1 MIPVKL
7 KLKNFLSYGDSVP
20 PLDFTQFHVACLSG
34 ANGQGKSS
42 LLDAVTWSI
51 WGEGRKASQERKA
64 DYSLL
69 RMGQEDMQV
78 EFVFDLE
85 GDRYRIIRT
94 FSHVGKSSK
103 AGLEFQAYDQ
113 KENKYISLTCPSTRE
128 TQERIIK
135 TLRIDYHT
143 FINSAFILQGRANE
157 FSKKTAR
164 ERKEVLSEILGLSR
178 YDELANL
185 AKSYLKEINNT
196 IMAKDSRLEYIAQEL
211 AQIDFYKGRIK
222 ELSEDHSRVSQKIK
236 EKEEQINKLKERVGF
251 LQHKSDEFDESIR
264 RIEQLGQE
272 IVRGEKEIELKK
284 EEIASCEEIISHK
297 ETILTESKDYQ
308 RFNAE
313 NNELTLKLQEI
324 RKVEEEKIL
333 IERKI
338 ESERADLVIE
348 IRNKKDRYKDLA
360 VKAEQKEKSKTE
372 LLELE
377 KKMGDIKLLEEES
390 ERIQEK
396 GNKLNMQLVSIKNQM
411 EKLEGD
417 IGNNEEK
424 MRLLRENPEGEC
436 PLCEA
441 KLNADRKKKIEANLN
456 KEIKLTSSEIEKL
469 KKEQNESYIQKEELI
484 SKWKEIKESIK
495 DKNTWQQQLS
505 KVQLEYK
512 ESEQAAKLLIDLQK
526 EIKKIEKIIEG
537 KNYATEE
544 QRGFKK
550 LEEQI
555 KNISYDEE
563 RHGQLNRKIEELQ
576 NAPVERAKLEEVEK
590 KIDPLRTALVEWQ
603 ENYRQKDADF
613 KDLEIKI
620 EEIKIELK
628 ELPSLKERLTQEEQ
642 LLKSDLTIKEEIL
655 EERGGYQSKFE
666 QCLKLEKEKKEMEK
680 ELEKSRREKDIYE
693 KLIVAFG
700 KNGIQAL
707 IIENAL
713 PEIEEEANN
722 LLAKLT
728 SNSTQITMESLRDLK
743 SGRLK
748 ETLEIKIS
756 DELGVRDYELYSGG
770 EAFRIDFSLRIALSK
785 LLARRAG
792 TRLRTLVI
800 DEGFGT
806 QDEEGLDN
814 IIEAI
819 QSISDDFDKILVIT
833 HLEALKDAFPVRIEV
848 TKIPE
853 IGSRFKIIRS

>member
-1 MIPVKL
+1 MIPIKL
-7 KLKNFLSYGDSVP
+7 NLKNFLSYGRDVP
-20 PLDFTQFHVACLSG
+20 PLDFTQFHVACLCG
-34 ANGQGKSS
+34 ANGQGKSA
-42 LLDAVTWSI
+42 LLDALTWSI
-51 WGEGRKASQERKA
+51 WGEGRKGSQEKKA
-64 DYSLL
+64 DNSLL

-78 EFVFDLE
+78 EFIFDLE
-85 GDRYRIIRT
+85 GDRYRVIRS
-94 FSHVGKSSK
+94 FHHAGKTSRV
-103 AGLEFQAYDQ
+103 GLEFQVYNQ
-113 KENKYISLTCPSTRE
+113 KENKYVSLTCPSTRE
-128 TQERIIK
+128 TQEKIIK
-135 TLRIDYHT
+135 TLRLDYHT
-143 FINSAFILQGRANE
+143 FINSAFILQGRTNE

-178 YDELANL
+178 YDELVDL
-185 AKSYLKEINNT
+185 AKYYLKEINNI

-211 AQIDFYKGRIK
+211 AQVDFYKEKIK
-222 ELSEDHSRVSQKIK
+222 ELSESHSRVSQKIN
-236 EKEEQINKLKERVGF
+236 EKEEQINKLKERAGF
-251 LQHKSDEFDESIR
+251 LQHKSEEFDELIR
-264 RIEQLGQE
+264 RIGQLGQE

-284 EEIASCEEIISHK
+284 KEIVSCEEIISQK
-297 ETILTESKDYQ
+297 ETILTEFKDYQ
-308 RFNAE
+308 KFNDE
-313 NNELTLKLQEI
+313 NNELTLKLQKI

-333 IERKI
+333 IERKV
-338 ESERADLVIE
+338 EEGRADLVVE
-348 IRNKKDRYKDLA
+348 IRNKQDRHKDLEI
-360 VKAEQKEKSKTE
+360 KSEQKEKSKTE

-377 KKMGDIKLLEEES
+377 KKIKDIKLLEEEG
-390 ERIQEK
+390 EKIQEK
-396 GNKLNMQLVSIKNQM
+396 GNKLNVKLISIKNQM
-411 EKLEGD
+411 EKLERD
-417 IGNNEEK
+417 IGNSKEK
-424 MRLLRENPEGEC
+424 MRLLEENPEGEC

-456 KEIKLTSSEIEKL
+456 REIKLDLTEIEKL
-469 KKEQNESYIQKEELI
+469 KKEQKESDIQREKLVNR
-484 SKWKEIKESIK
+484 WKEIKQSIK
-495 DKNTWQQQLS
+495 DKDTWQQQLS
-505 KVQLEYK
+505 TVQLEYK
-512 ESEQAAKLLIDLQK
+512 ESEQAAKMLIGLQE
-526 EIKKIEKIIEG
+526 EIKKIEKIIET
-537 KNYATEE
+537 KDYAVKEQEE
-544 QRGFKK
+544 LREIKR
-550 LEEQI
+550 QI
-555 KNISYDEE
+555 EDIDYGEA
-563 RHGQLNRKIEELQ
+563 RHLQVNNEIKRLQ
-576 NAPVERAKLEEVEK
+576 NAPVERAKLEEAEK
-590 KIDPLRTALVEWQ
+590 KIDTLRIALSEWQ
-603 ENYRQKDADF
+603 ENYQQKDLDW
-613 KDLEIKI
+613 KDLEKKT
-620 EEIKIELK
+620 EKIKIELK
-628 ELPSLKERLTQEEQ
+628 ELPLLKERLAQEEQ
-642 LLKSDLTIKEEIL
+642 LLKSDLTLKEEIL

-666 QCLKLEKEKKEMEK
+666 QCLKLEKEKKEMEE
-680 ELEKSRREKDIYE
+680 ELEKSRKEKNIYE
-693 KLIVAFG
+693 KLVVAFG

-728 SNSTQITMESLRDLK
+728 SNGTQITMESLRDLK

-853 IGSRFKIIRS
+853 VGSRFKIIKS

>member
-7 KLKNFLSYGDSVP
+7 DLKNFLSYGEEVP

-34 ANGQGKSS
+34 ANGQGKSA
-42 LLDAVTWSI
+42 LLDALTWSI
-51 WGEGRKASQERKA
+51 WGEGRKGSQEKKA
-64 DYSLL
+64 DNSLL
-69 RMGQEDMQV
+69 RTGQKDMQV
-78 EFVFDLE
+78 EFIFDLE
-85 GDRYRIIRT
+85 GDRYRIIRS
-94 FSHVGKSSK
+94 FSHVGKTSRVS
-103 AGLEFQAYDQ
+103 LEFQAYDQ

-135 TLRIDYHT
+135 ALKLDYQT
-143 FINSAFILQGRANE
+143 FINSAFILQGRIDE
-157 FSKKTAR
+157 FSRKTAR
-164 ERKEVLSEILGLSR
+164 ERKEVLSEILGLSH

-185 AKSYLKEINNT
+185 AKTYLKGINNI
-196 IMAKDSRLEYIAQEL
+196 IMTKDSRLEYIAQEL
-211 AQIDFYKGRIK
+211 AQVDLYKEKIK
-222 ELSEDHSRVSQKIK
+222 ELSENHSRVSQKIK

-251 LQHKSDEFDESIR
+251 LQHKSEEFDELIR

-272 IVRGEKEIELKK
+272 IVQGEKEIESKK
-284 EEIASCEEIISHK
+284 EEIASCEEIISQK
-297 ETILTESKDYQ
+297 ETILTEFKDYQ
-308 RFNAE
+308 KFNAE
-313 NNELTLKLQEI
+313 NNELTLKLQKI

-333 IERKI
+333 IGRKI

-348 IRNKKDRYKDLA
+348 IRNKQDRHKDLEI
-360 VKAEQKEKSKTE
+360 KAEQKERSKTE

-377 KKMGDIKLLEEES
+377 KKMGNIKLLEEES
-390 ERIQEK
+390 EKIQEK
-396 GNKLNMQLVSIKNQM
+396 GNKLNVQLVSIKNQM
-411 EKLEGD
+411 EKLEKD
-417 IGNNEEK
+417 IGDNEEK
-424 MRLLRENPEGEC
+424 MRLLRENLEGEC

-441 KLNADRKKKIEANLN
+441 KLNANRKKKIEANLN
-456 KEIKLTSSEIEKL
+456 KETKLASTEIEKL
-469 KKEQNESYIQKEELI
+469 KKEQNESYIQKEKLV
-484 SKWKEIKESIK
+484 SKWKEIKESMK
-495 DKNTWQQQLS
+495 DKDTWQQQLS

-526 EIKKIEKIIEG
+526 EIKKIEKIIEE
-537 KNYATEE
+537 KDYATEE

-555 KNISYDEE
+555 KNIGYDEE

-603 ENYRQKDADF
+603 ENYRQKDSDW
-613 KDLEIKI
+613 KDLEKKT
-620 EEIKIELK
+620 EKIKIELK
-628 ELPSLKERLTQEEQ
+628 ELPLLKERLMQEEQ

-666 QCLKLEKEKKEMEK
+666 QSLKLEKEKKEIEK
-680 ELEKSRREKDIYE
+680 ELEKTRGEKNIYE

-713 PEIEEEANN
+713 PEVEEEANN

-728 SNSTQITMESLRDLK
+728 NNGTQITIESLRDLK

-756 DELGVRDYELYSGG
+756 DELGVRDYEMYSGG

-785 LLARRAG
+785 LLAGRAG
-792 TRLRTLVI
+792 TKLRTLVI

-814 IIEAI
+814 IVQAI

-833 HLEALKDAFPVRIEV
+833 HLETLKDAFPVRIEV
-848 TKIPE
+848 TKLPE
-853 IGSRFKIIRS
+853 IGSRFKIIKN